1 MLSSLSIHTNVFE
14 MVGRRGNLVYL
25 LLTSFFWNI
34 ALVTCVCFLGVEFV
48 DIRRDLELEG
58 VEICYKD
65 CIEEV

>member
-1 MLSSLSIHTNVFE
+1 MLSSLTIHTNVFE
-14 MVGRRGNLVYL
+14 MVGRRANLVYL

-34 ALVTCVCFLGVEFV
+34 ALLTCVCFGCRVV
-48 DIRRDLELEG
+48 HIRRDLELEG

>member
-1 MLSSLSIHTNVFE
+1 VLSSLTIQINVFQ
-14 MVGRRGNLVYL
+14 MVGRCENLVYL
-25 LLTSFFWNI
+25 LLISFFWSI
-34 ALVTCVCFLGVEFV
+34 ALVTCVCYGCRVV